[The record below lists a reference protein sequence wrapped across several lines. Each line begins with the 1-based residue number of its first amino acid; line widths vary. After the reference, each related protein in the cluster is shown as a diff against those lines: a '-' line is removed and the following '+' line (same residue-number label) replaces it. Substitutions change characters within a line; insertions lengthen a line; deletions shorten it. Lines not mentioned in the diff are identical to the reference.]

1 MKNTQK
7 ETELLETI
15 RKWEDL
21 CDESLADAAHWKT
34 QAKDSLA
41 ALKAMLSMF
50 GDHEQYDDDSAQV
63 IAEAREALAKAEGV
77 K

>member
-7 ETELLETI
+7 ETELLQTI
-15 RKWEDL
+15 RKWETL

-50 GDHEQYDDDSAQV
+50 RDHEQYDDDSAQV
-63 IAEAREALAKAEGV
+63 IAEARAAIAKAENV